1 MAILQAPIESTPV
14 QPPNPIKIQAPE
26 FKGTVVDAKSV
37 PMSSLLT
44 FIEGGRWPVTY
55 YSQVLGEDNA
65 TAGQDAGQHAIYQQ
79 YQRIYDLEL
88 RVTSALANNQSG
100 TGANQMVVT
109 GSAVIYPFLTPN
121 RGDMFV
127 ALTADGKEGVFVI
140 TQSIRKTMFRES
152 VYEVDYQLLY
162 MSDTDHTRRKDL
174 DKKTVKSVY
183 FHKDLLQSGQSPMV
197 IDSDHKALIELG
209 KLHKTLVR
217 CMYEY
222 FYSTEFRTLILPGQG
237 GKAYDPFVISLVL
250 NTVNTYEHASVQYT
264 RQYNTQ
270 DDNALRLPSVY
281 NAIIERDKT
290 TLASCFRQICLMTT
304 MSFSWQP
311 MMESIRFSGLQSIV
325 YPSDTQA
332 HVDYYNNHLAKSTA
346 GLPGLGSVPGR
357 RGNLPEI
364 VTQDTPTTDP
374 IKIKPVDAH
383 SYVFSQA
390 FYEREIEQL
399 SVLERMTLDHVDS
412 RAIDAK
418 ELLALAED
426 FINWGRLEQFY
437 YIPVLI
443 CLIRGVVG
451 TT

>member
-1 MAILQAPIESTPV
+1 MAILQAPIESTPI

-26 FKGTVVDAKSV
+26 YKGTVVDAKSV

-44 FIEGGRWPVTY
+44 FIEGGSWPVTY

-65 TAGQDAGQHAIYQQ
+65 TAGQDAGQHAVYQQ
-79 YQRIYDLEL
+79 YQRIYNLEL
-88 RVTSALANNQSG
+88 RVTSSLSNNQTG

-109 GSAVIYPFLTPN
+109 GSAVIYPFLMPN

-162 MSDTDHTRRKDL
+162 MSDSDHTRRNDL

-183 FHKDLLQSGQSPMV
+183 FHKDLLQGGQSPMV
-197 IDSDHKALIELG
+197 IDADHKAIMELG

-217 CMYEY
+217 SMYEY
-222 FYSTEFRTLILPGQG
+222 FYSTEFKTLILPGQG
-237 GKAYDPFVISLVL
+237 GKAYDPFVIGLIL
-250 NTVNTYEHASVQYT
+250 NTVNTYEHANVQYT

-281 NAIIERDKT
+281 TAIIERNT
-290 TLASCFRQICLMTT
+290 NILETCFRNVGLMTT

-311 MMESIRFSGLQSIV
+311 MMEGIRFSGLQSIV
-325 YPSDTQA
+325 YPMDAQVN
-332 HVDYYNNHLAKSTA
+332 VDYWNNALNKSA
-346 GLPGLGSVPGR
+346 GALPGLVSVPGR
-357 RGNLPEI
+357 SGSLPEI
-364 VTQDTPTTDP
+364 VTEDTQQTLPV
-374 IKIKPVDAH
+374 KIKNIDSH

-390 FYEREIEQL
+390 FYERDMDSL
-399 SVLERMTLDHVDS
+399 SVLERLTLDHIDS
-412 RAIDAK
+412 RSVDAK
-418 ELLALAED
+418 TLLDVASN

-443 CLIRGVVG
+443 CLIRGVIG
-451 TT
+451 TK

>member
-1 MAILQAPIESTPV
+1 MPILQAPIESTPI
-14 QPPNPIKIQAPE
+14 QPPSPIKIQAPE

-44 FIEGGRWPVTY
+44 YIEGGSWPVTY

-79 YQRIYDLEL
+79 YNRIYDLEL
-88 RVTSALANNQSG
+88 RVTSSLSNNQTG
-100 TGANQMVVT
+100 TGSNQMVVT
-109 GSAVIYPFLTPN
+109 GSAVIYPFLAPN

-140 TQSIRKTMFRES
+140 TQSTRKTMFRES

-162 MSDTDHTRRKDL
+162 MTEKDPVRRKDL
-174 DKKTVKSVY
+174 DKKTIKSVY

-197 IDSDHKALIELG
+197 IDADHKALIELA

-217 CMYEY
+217 SMYEY
-222 FYSTEFRTLILPGQG
+222 FYSMEFRTLILPGQG
-237 GKAYDPFVISLVL
+237 GKAYDPFVISCIL
-250 NTVNTYEHASVQYT
+250 NTINTYEHANVQYT

-270 DDNALRLPSVY
+270 DDYALRLPSVY
-281 NAIIERDKT
+281 TAIVERNNSILQT
-290 TLASCFRQICLMTT
+290 CFRNTGLMTT
-304 MSFSWQP
+304 LSFSIQP
-311 MMESIRFSGLQSIV
+311 MMEGIRFSGLQSIV
-325 YPSDTQA
+325 YPMDAQSN
-332 HVDYYNNHLAKSTA
+332 VDYWNNQMTKSTG
-346 GLPGLGSVPGR
+346 GLPGLVPVPGR
-357 RGNLPEI
+357 NGNLPEI
-364 VTQDTPTTDP
+364 ITETSDVDAP
-374 IKIKPVDAH
+374 IKIKNIEPH

-390 FYEREIEQL
+390 FYERNMNSL
-399 SVLERMTLDHVDS
+399 SILERMVLDHIDG
-412 RAIDAK
+412 RAIDASD
-418 ELLALAED
+418 LLDLASN

-451 TT
+451 TK